1 MNDEPI
7 LSFAGDHRYLSNFYF
22 AEFVW
27 DGIIWPTSE
36 HAFQA
41 AKVIN
46 REERIALSRITNP
59 GSVKA
64 AGKLVPLRE
73 DWQEVKIQTMHDV
86 VYEKF
91 KQNPHIQKLLLNTG
105 NRYLEEGNTWN
116 DTVWG
121 VCNGVGA
128 NNLGIILMQVRDE
141 LRSRNKD
148 LMI

>member
-7 LSFAGDHRYLSNFYF
+7 LSFDGEHQYLSNFYF

-46 REERIALSRITNP
+46 REERIALSHITNP

-91 KQNPHIQKLLLNTG
+91 KQNLHIQKLLLNTG
-105 NRYLEEGNTWN
+105 NSYLEEGNTWN
-116 DTVWG
+116 DTTWG
-121 VCNGVGA
+121 VCDGVGA

-141 LRSRNKD
+141 IRARKKD

>member
-7 LSFAGDHRYLSNFYF
+7 LSFDGEHQYLSNFYF

-46 REERIALSRITNP
+46 REERIVLSRITNP

-91 KQNPHIQKLLLNTG
+91 KQNPPIQKLLLNTG

-141 LRSRNKD
+141 LRARKK
-148 LMI
+148 M

>member
-7 LSFAGDHRYLSNFYF
+7 LSFDGDHRYLSNFYF

-27 DGIIWPTSE
+27 DCIIWPTSE

-46 REERIALSRITNP
+46 REERIALSRIQKP

-91 KQNPHIQKLLLNTG
+91 KQNSHIQKLLLNTG
-105 NRYLEEGNTWN
+105 NSYLEEGNTWN

-121 VCNGVGA
+121 VCNGVGS

-141 LRSRNKD
+141 LRSRKK
-148 LMI
+148 M